1 MLLLWINSHL
11 LASIVNPVLKYS
23 NADTNK
29 LKILKEIKGKAGVYR
44 WINNINGKCYVG
56 SSVDLSKRLYRYYS
70 LAHIIAQS
78 EFSLICKALVKYGYS
93 TFSFEILE
101 FCDRKDVLVREQY
114 YIDLLEPEYNIL
126 KKAGSHLGYK
136 HTDEAKAKMRGPR
149 NYSAEHL
156 AKIKEHITNYNAK
169 RAVAI
174 EVLDTEKDILTEY
187 ASIRLTARE
196 LNSNDRTIKRY
207 VDSNKLFLGRYII
220 KRKKKNWLIVR
231 FPKASAF
238 SVLHR

>member
-1 MLLLWINSHL
+1 
-11 LASIVNPVLKYS
+11 
-23 NADTNK
+23 
-29 LKILKEIKGKAGVYR
+29 
-44 WINNINGKCYVG
+44 
-56 SSVDLSKRLYRYYS
+56 
-70 LAHIIAQS
+70 
-78 EFSLICKALVKYGYS
+78 
-93 TFSFEILE
+93 
-101 FCDRKDVLVREQY
+101 
-114 YIDLLEPEYNIL
+114 
-126 KKAGSHLGYK
+126 
-136 HTDEAKAKMRGPR
+136 MRGPR

-220 KRKKKNWLIVR
+220 KRKKID
-231 FPKASAF
+231 
-238 SVLHR
+238 

>member
-1 MLLLWINSHL
+1 MITLWIKYHL

-29 LKILKEIKGKAGVYR
+29 LKILKEIKGKAGIYR

-78 EFSLICKALVKYGYS
+78 KFSLICKALVKHGYS

-114 YIDLLEPEYNIL
+114 YLDLLEPEYNIL
-126 KKAGSHLGYK
+126 KKAGSPLGYK
-136 HTDEAKAKMRGPR
+136 HTDEAKEKLKGPK
-149 NYSAEHL
+149 NFSLEHL
-156 AKIKEHITNYNAK
+156 AKLKEHITNYNAK
-169 RAVAI
+169 RAVAT
-174 EVLDTEKDILTEY
+174 EVLDTEKDTLTEY

-196 LNSNDRTIKRY
+196 LNSNDRTITRY
-207 VDSNKLFLGRYII
+207 IDSNKLFLGRYII
-220 KRKKKNWLIVR
+220 KRKK
-231 FPKASAF
+231 FD
-238 SVLHR
+238 

>member
-1 MLLLWINSHL
+1 MLLFWIYSHL

-44 WINNINGKCYVG
+44 WINNIYGKCYVG

-126 KKAGSHLGYK
+126 KKSWVPL
-136 HTDEAKAKMRGPR
+136 
-149 NYSAEHL
+149 
-156 AKIKEHITNYNAK
+156 
-169 RAVAI
+169 
-174 EVLDTEKDILTEY
+174 
-187 ASIRLTARE
+187 RL
-196 LNSNDRTIKRY
+196 
-207 VDSNKLFLGRYII
+207 
-220 KRKKKNWLIVR
+220 
-231 FPKASAF
+231 
-238 SVLHR
+238 